1 MSLIT
6 HPFLGLPVGDP
17 TAPPLNE
24 KNLPSTEEIAAA
36 SRSLILSASGW
47 RKVFAQ
53 HRPNDQ
59 FAPWDLNQSPE
70 NSLSPA
76 LSPSD
81 RVIVAGMALAFSSY
95 IKELAKHGAQPA
107 RGPTVLLGID
117 TRPTGPAIADIFA
130 RVLLAEGCEVR
141 YLFIVAAPE
150 IMAYA
155 AQTTSLPADSEFHAD
170 GFAYISASHNPP
182 GHNGLKFGT
191 SGGVLSGEEIAP
203 LIAALKAFLA
213 NPEAARIAL
222 DVLERADA
230 RALAACY
237 GNVAR
242 WKRYSHS
249 AYMLFAHRVFTDEVE
264 LDAQERALGA
274 VAHACEA
281 SPFGVVGELNG
292 SARTQS
298 IDADWLGAL
307 GVSVELLNADPR
319 AFAHR
324 IVPENNSLADCADAL
339 ARAHREDPAFLL
351 GYVPDCDGDRG
362 NLVYYSERLKGAVP
376 LEAQQVFALVCLSEL
391 AYLRWKGEARPVA
404 VVVNDATSM
413 RIEAIAEAFG
423 ARVFRAETGEAN
435 VVNLAQ
441 RLRGEGWVVRILG
454 EGSNGGNITH
464 PSRVRD
470 PLSTLGSMIRLL
482 RLHDIS
488 TGASCFSLWL
498 KALGVED
505 RYRPDYT
512 LDDIIDSLPGWAT
525 TSAFESYAA
534 LKIAAQDKVALKREY
549 QHVFLERWPRLSA
562 DLERR
567 YGIRSWRAFASVGSG
582 EFETSDD
589 FSASKNGGLRIVFY
603 DASGAAAAFF
613 WMRASGTEPVF
624 RVGVDI
630 RGGASADEAWLR
642 SLHTEL
648 VLKADLLA
656 AQAQN
661 IVG

>member
-6 HPFLGLPVGDP
+6 HPFLGLAIADP
-17 TAPPLNE
+17 NELPLDAE
-24 KNLPSTEEIAAA
+24 NLPSQHEIAEAA
-36 SRSLILSASGW
+36 KSLILSASGW
-47 RKVFAQ
+47 RKSFAL
-53 HRPNDQ
+53 HRPSDS
-59 FAPWDLNQSPE
+59 FAPWDLDKSPD

-76 LSPSD
+76 LSPAD
-81 RVIVAGMALAFSSY
+81 RVIVTGMALSFASY
-95 IKELAKHGAQPA
+95 IKSSCAQTAGQP
-107 RGPTVLLGID
+107 RHPVVLLGID

-130 RVLLAEGCEVR
+130 RVLLGEGCDVR

-155 AQTTSLPADSEFHAD
+155 AQTTELPADSEYHSD

-182 GHNGLKFGT
+182 GHNGLKFGR

-203 LIAALKAFLA
+203 LIAQLRAFLA
-213 NPEAARIAL
+213 NPDAARIAL
-222 DVLERADA
+222 AALQKADA

-237 GNVAR
+237 GAVAH
-242 WKRYSHS
+242 WKRFSQS
-249 AYMLFAHRVFTDEVE
+249 AYMLFGHRVFTDEVE
-264 LDAQERALGA
+264 LEAQERVLGA
-274 VAHACEA
+274 IAAACEA
-281 SPFGVVGELNG
+281 RPFSVVGELNG

-307 GVSVELLNADPR
+307 GVEAELLNQEPR

-324 IVPENNSLADCADAL
+324 IVPENDSLADCADAL
-339 ARAHREDPAFLL
+339 ARAHREDPSFLL

-362 NLVYYSERLKGAVP
+362 NLVYFSEALRGAVP

-413 RIEAIAEAFG
+413 RIEAIAAAFG

-482 RLHDIS
+482 RLKDTA

-498 KALGVED
+498 KAIGQERRD
-505 RYRPDYT
+505 RPDYS
-512 LDDIIDSLPGWAT
+512 LDDIIDSLPRWST
-525 TSAFESYAA
+525 TSAFEPYAA
-534 LKIAAQDKVALKREY
+534 LKIGAPDKVALKREY
-549 QHVFLERWPRLSA
+549 QRIFLERWPELRKTLG
-562 DLERR
+562 ERF
-567 YGIRSWRAFASVGSG
+567 GIASWKAFASLGPG
-582 EFETSDD
+582 EFESSGD
-589 FSASKNGGLRIVFY
+589 FGASKGGGIRIVFY
-603 DASGAAAAFF
+603 DGAGDARAFF

-624 RVGVDI
+624 RIGVDV
-630 RGGASADEAWLR
+630 RDGTSADEARLR
-642 SLHTEL
+642 AIHTEL
-648 VLKADLLA
+648 VLRADLLA
-656 AQAQN
+656 AQAQS

>member
-6 HPFLGLPVGDP
+6 HPFLGFAVGDP
-17 TAPPLNE
+17 DTVPLNE
-24 KNLPSTEEIAAA
+24 KNLPSIDDIADA

-53 HRPNDQ
+53 HRASDQ
-59 FAPWDLNQSPE
+59 YAPWDLNQSPD
-70 NSLSPA
+70 NSLSPV

-81 RVIVAGMALAFSSY
+81 RVIVAGMALTFFSY
-95 IKELAKHGAQPA
+95 IKEVVKRGAQPS
-107 RGPTVLLGID
+107 RRPVVLLGID
-117 TRPTGPAIADIFA
+117 TRPTGPTIADIFA
-130 RVLLAEGCEVR
+130 RVLLAQGCEVR

-155 AQTTSLPADSEFHAD
+155 AQTTALPKDHEFHAD

-191 SGGVLSGEEIAP
+191 EGGVLSSEEIAP
-203 LIAALKAFLA
+203 LIAALKAFLI
-213 NPEAARIAL
+213 NPNAARIAL
-222 DVLERADA
+222 AELERADA
-230 RALAACY
+230 GALAACY
-237 GNVAR
+237 ENVAR
-242 WKRYSHS
+242 WKRYSYS
-249 AYMLFAHRVFTDEVE
+249 AYMLFAHRVFTDEIE
-264 LDAQERALGA
+264 LEAQERVLGA
-274 VAHACEA
+274 IAQACEA
-281 SPFGVVGELNG
+281 KPFGVIGELNG

-307 GVSVELLNADPR
+307 GVNVELFNADPR

-324 IVPENNSLADCADAL
+324 IVPENDSLADCADAL
-339 ARAHREDPAFLL
+339 ARVHREDSAFLL

-362 NLVYYSERLKGAVP
+362 NLVYYSEALRGAVP

-441 RLRGEGWVVRILG
+441 RLRSEGWIVRILG

-482 RLHDIS
+482 RLHNVS

-498 KALGVED
+498 KALGEEN
-505 RYRPDYT
+505 RYQPDYT
-512 LDDIIDSLPGWAT
+512 LDDIIDSLPVWAT

-534 LKIAAQDKVALKREY
+534 LKIATQDKVALKREY
-549 QHVFLERWPRLSA
+549 QRVFLERWPLLSL

-567 YGIRSWRAFASVGSG
+567 YGIISWKAFASLGSG

-603 DASGAAAAFF
+603 DADATAKAFF

-624 RVGVDI
+624 RIAVDV
-630 RGGASADEAWLR
+630 RGGTSTDEVWLR

-656 AQAQN
+656 AQA
-661 IVG
+661 